1 MSAARRV
8 GRIVLLLAVLA
19 VAVVLYVGYRLEHP
33 RAPAFPQPEVT
44 ILFPPGTPTSAIFR
58 RLASEGVL
66 KDGRLAALYYRL
78 HRSATTLQ
86 AGEYRFARPMPID
99 DVINRLAQGDVVRH
113 TIVVPEGLTAEET
126 FQLFSDT
133 GIGGPEAFRA
143 ALTETELLPGLTRGV
158 SDLEGFLFPETYVV
172 TRSTS
177 ARQIVDRM
185 VNEFRRHFTPPM
197 RERAARLGLT
207 PREAV
212 TLASIVEKETSLV
225 TEAPIV
231 AGVYLN
237 RLRRG
242 MRLQADPTVAYAL
255 KRDGKW
261 RGIVRRSDYEYESP
275 YNTYLQPGLPPGPI
289 CNPGLPALRAAVNPA
304 GTDFLY
310 FVADSSGGHTF
321 SRTFEEHVQA
331 IATNRRLREETAA
344 GASETAPP
352 EDPTPPA
359 SSSSGTLP

>member
-1 MSAARRV
+1 MSALRRL
-8 GRIVLLLAVLA
+8 GRVSLPLAVLA
-19 VAVVLYVGYRLEHP
+19 LSIVLYLGYRLKH
-33 RAPAFPQPEVT
+33 PEVPGAPQAEVT
-44 ILFPPGTPTSAIFR
+44 VLFPPGTPTSAIFR
-58 RLASEGVL
+58 RLAAEGVL
-66 KDGRLAALYYRL
+66 KDGRLAELYYRL

-99 DVINRLAQGDVVRH
+99 DVINRLARGDVVRH

-126 FQLFSDT
+126 FRLFSDR

-158 SDLEGFLFPETYVV
+158 SDLEGFLFPETHVV

-185 VNEFRRHFTPPM
+185 VNEFRKHFTPRM
-197 RERAARLGLT
+197 RERAAQLGMS

-212 TLASIVEKETSLV
+212 TLASIVEKETSLAS
-225 TEAPIV
+225 EAPIV

-255 KRDGKW
+255 KRDGRW
-261 RGIVRRSDYEYESP
+261 RGVVHRSDYEYESP

-289 CNPGLPALRAAVNPA
+289 CNPGLGALKAAVNPA
-304 GTDFLY
+304 RTDFLY
-310 FVADSSGGHTF
+310 FVADASGGHTF
-321 SRTFEEHVQA
+321 SRTFEEHVTA

-344 GASETAPP
+344 GGLQTTPP
-352 EDPTPPA
+352 PDPTPA
-359 SSSSGTLP
+359 SGSSGGRVP